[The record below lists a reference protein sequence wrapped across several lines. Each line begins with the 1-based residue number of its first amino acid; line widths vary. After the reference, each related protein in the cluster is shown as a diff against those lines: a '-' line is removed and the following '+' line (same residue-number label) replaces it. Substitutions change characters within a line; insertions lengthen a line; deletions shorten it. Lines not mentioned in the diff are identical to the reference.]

1 MNTRNGHTPNAFSL
15 IEMVLVVFIMGII
28 VAIAA
33 PKFADAESGRKLSS
47 AKKTLESDIQTIKL
61 RARATGKD
69 HVIVFY
75 PDDEMYV
82 VFEGLDIDRDKI
94 AFARILTNEPIGV
107 ELSRTNI
114 GGDQNIVVNAYGEL
128 EEDFS
133 VGLLQNGTEVVV
145 SFTGTDFTRGT
156 VTEVDTEADVK
167 TETTSLVVSGL
178 GLDVSVDANASDV
191 AKGLLD

>member
-33 PKFADAESGRKLSS
+33 PRFADAESGRKLSS

-94 AFARILTNEPIGV
+94 AFARILTDEPIGV

-191 AKGLLD
+191 AKGSLD